1 MSRKKTEENPQTI
14 CIEPRQFDALIKAI
28 QNLIKVY
35 ASGQIRREAGTALNA
50 RFLRVF
56 DFSEQEIADLLGITQ
71 QAVDQ
76 ALSKTKKDRT
86 KISSKR
92 SDDTLEKA

>member
-1 MSRKKTEENPQTI
+1 MSRSKKELSQTI
-14 CIEPRQFDALIKAI
+14 SIEPRQFNALIKAM

-35 ASGQIRREAGTALNA
+35 ASGQIRRDAGTAVNA

-71 QAVDQ
+71 QAVHQ
-76 ALSKTKKDRT
+76 ALSKTKKDKT
-86 KISSKR
+86 KISSKG
-92 SDDTLEKA
+92 SDDTPEKT

>member
-1 MSRKKTEENPQTI
+1 MSRHKKEANQTI
-14 CIEPRQFDALIKAI
+14 SIEPRQFNTMIKAI

-35 ASGQIRREAGTALNA
+35 ASGQIRRDAGTAVNA

-71 QAVDQ
+71 QAVHQ
-76 ALSKTKKDRT
+76 ALSKAKKD
-86 KISSKR
+86 KIKTSSKG
-92 SDDTLEKA
+92 SDDSSEKA